1 MSEVQVE
8 TKTGGLSGVEARR
21 VALGV
26 SDEIAAITGLN
37 ASDLIA
43 LGENGIKSLDG
54 LADLAGYE
62 LLEITGTAHLT
73 DGAAN
78 AIIMAA
84 RAHWFKGQDG

>member
-43 LGENGIKSLDG
+43 LGENGIKSLDD

-62 LLEITGTAHLT
+62 LLEITGTAQLT
-73 DGAAN
+73 EDAAN

-84 RAHWFKGQDG
+84 RAHWFEGQGR